1 MSTTFVGLD
10 LGSSRCQQ
18 TVLNADGTV
27 RFSRVVP
34 TGEQQL
40 RSAFAALGADVRVH
54 LEAGE
59 LAAWTRSILV
69 PLVSEVV
76 VSHPRTL
83 SWIAKDSNKTD
94 AVDARKLADLLRLNL
109 VHPVYCEGSDDRR
122 TFKYLVTH
130 YEQLSAEQARLKAK
144 IKARLRTLGII
155 RRDARV
161 FSPAGRDELIAQLTE
176 SAIKQML
183 AQSFAV
189 LRQMLES
196 LEDAKRAM
204 VAAAA
209 KFPEVRLLQSAP
221 GVGIITACRF
231 VAYVQTPRR
240 FSNKRKLWRY
250 ARLGVTRRESNG
262 KRLAHPR
269 LDSAGVGSLKDV
281 SRKVFQAA
289 RRTNTDNSFKRC
301 FEQSLLNTKNAVHA
315 RLTTQRKILATLR
328 AMWLSMQPYREI
340 GG

>member
-10 LGSSRCQQ
+10 VGSSRCQQ
-18 TVLNADGTV
+18 TVLNGDGTV
-27 RFSRVVP
+27 RFSRAVP

-40 RSAFAALGADVRVH
+40 RSAFTALGADVRVH

-59 LAAWTRSILV
+59 LADWTRSILA
-69 PLVSEVV
+69 PLVSQVV

-83 SWIAKDSNKTD
+83 TWIAKDSNKTD
-94 AVDARKLADLLRLNL
+94 AIDARKLADLLRLNL
-109 VHPVYCEGSDDRR
+109 VHPIYCENSDDRR
-122 TFKYLVTH
+122 TFKHLVTH
-130 YEQLSAEQARLKAK
+130 YEQLSREQARLKAK

-161 FSPAGRDELIAQLTE
+161 FSPAGRDELLARLTE
-176 SAIKQML
+176 PAIKQML
-183 AQSFAV
+183 AQSFAI

-196 LEDAKRAM
+196 LAAAKQAL

-221 GVGIITACRF
+221 GVGIVTACRF

-240 FSNKRKLWRY
+240 FSNKHKLWRY

-269 LDSAGVGSLKDV
+269 LDAAGVGSLKDV
-281 SRKVFQAA
+281 SRKVFEAA
-289 RRTNTDNSFKRC
+289 RRTKTDNSFKRC
-301 FEQSLLNTKNAVHA
+301 YEHSLATTKNAVHA
-315 RLTTQRKILATLR
+315 RLTTQRKVLATLR
-328 AMWLSMQPYREI
+328 AMWLSMQPYREA